1 MLLDLTDPRPH
12 TAFWALVCIIEY
24 LMPPDYYSQNLL
36 GAHVDQHVFRDLLS
50 EKLPKVYEVLEKY
63 GIEISLFSWF
73 LTCFVDNIPVD
84 VYLRI
89 WDVFLFEGNKVLF
102 RFALA
107 FFKLHEEA
115 ILSASDSVQIN
126 TLIRTLGETQCD
138 VRSLCR
144 IAFGVLNP
152 FPMNRVRMKRQHYT
166 QVVRSEL
173 ERLDQLRKT
182 IPTQISARVPDD
194 NDSD

>member
-1 MLLDLTDPRPH
+1 
-12 TAFWALVCIIEY
+12 
-24 LMPPDYYSQNLL
+24 MPPDYYSSHLL

-50 EKLPKVYEVLEKY
+50 DKLPKVHEVLEKF
-63 GIEISLFSWF
+63 GIEVSLFSWF

-89 WDVFLFEGNKVLF
+89 WDVFLYEGNKVLF

-107 FFKLHEEA
+107 FFKLHEQD
-115 ILSASDSVQIN
+115 ILSSTDSVQVN
-126 TLIRTLGETQCD
+126 SLIRTLGQESRCD

-144 IAFGVLNP
+144 IAFTFLNP
-152 FPMNRVRMKRQHYT
+152 FPMNRVRAKRQHYT
-166 QVVRSEL
+166 QLVTSEL
-173 ERLDQLRKT
+173 QRLDQLRKSLPSYDMT
-182 IPTQISARVPDD
+182 LVTGSASAAAAAADVDD